1 MKTYPFRLLGRSTVD
16 FLVTRAQQSL
26 ERWRSDWMLE
36 TKFTVACAAATK
48 DQVSDIN
55 AADWRQHQLLSGVSV
70 WIYAQ
75 PTLLQSIENIIFG
88 KNKIQI
94 TNEPNQPSCIAL
106 GVAKDAQ
113 KNLFESII
121 HGLTEQTSQSLLS
134 ANDQSTFNRLFQ
146 KGSATA
152 LCTIKFHHEVINLLL
167 PYISI
172 PKTAKSGE
180 ENQSML
186 PLKFLSLHHALTNT
200 FVTLKIEVGD
210 AELTLGHLNTLAVG
224 DVLRLDSSLD
234 GGISVFGPGT
244 LPICNA
250 HLGKLADSYAIE
262 LTK

>member
-1 MKTYPFRLLGRSTVD
+1 VKTYPFRLLGRSTVD

-26 ERWRSDWMLE
+26 ERWRTDWMLE
-36 TKFTVACAAATK
+36 TKFTVACAAATA

-70 WIYAQ
+70 LIYAQ
-75 PTLLQSIENIIFG
+75 PTLLQSIEHIIFG
-88 KNKIQI
+88 KSKTQI
-94 TNEPNQPSCIAL
+94 TNEPNQPSYIAL
-106 GVAKDAQ
+106 GVAKDAH
-113 KNLFESII
+113 KNLFESLI
-121 HGLTEQTSQSLLS
+121 HGLTEQTSQSLPS
-134 ANDQSTFNRLFQ
+134 AHDQSTFNRLFQ

-167 PYISI
+167 PYKSI

-180 ENQSML
+180 ENQSL
-186 PLKFLSLHHALTNT
+186 PPVKMSSLNQALTNT
-200 FVTLKIEVGD
+200 LVTLNVEVGG

-234 GGISVFGPGT
+234 GGISVSGPGT

-250 HLGKLADSYAIE
+250 HLGRLAGSYAIE